1 MAADKLKEALSTA
14 RLAAPARVVYSNVTA
29 KPHDKDVESIKA
41 KMCEQLMA
49 GVLWEDTMNHMRDN
63 NSKDQV
69 FQNVKKIILNPKAI
83 SMDEMYGYVNSSQEW
98 FDGLASK
105 VMRGAANE

>member
-1 MAADKLKEALSTA
+1 MLVDPQAHAHRAEPLLHRAVSTA

-49 GVLWEDTMNHMRDN
+49 GVLWEDTINDITKLKEIFFAPHMD
-63 NSKDQV
+63 V
-69 FQNVKKIILNPKAI
+69 
-83 SMDEMYGYVNSSQEW
+83 ESSEQ
-98 FDGLASK
+98 GGK
-105 VMRGAANE
+105 VADRVEEPLI